1 MRQEFHDILHFLT
14 IAELGQALLLIF
26 ILLVLKRNRPA
37 NLFFALFLVIVSM
50 NFLAGY
56 LHSISMIQ
64 AGKTVAVISLPGIS
78 VLGVLIYFYTSF
90 MTGKLEKFKAEN
102 ILHFTPYPVLLSI
115 FIYNIY
121 LYGDMANPR
130 PHMKGAIFFILG
142 TGLMVSLAYMAW
154 SFISLRRYSSKI
166 TDYFSDYERHNLSWI
181 MKVVTLSFTALLVI
195 NTEFWIKYF
204 GIVNRNPWV
213 IVINLLFVIAIIF
226 VTAYYLV
233 NTPEISK
240 ENLEMNRTLEEAP
253 TPETGQE
260 KYARRNIDISVQND
274 YLNML
279 EKYMEDEKPYLD
291 ENISIRELS
300 VKTGIPHHHLSIVI
314 NSMLGKNFYT
324 FINEYRVKEAEIILN
339 DPDNVDASII
349 SIAFRAG
356 FNSKSAFN
364 SVFKKITGKTPSQY
378 RESAPLESPLAG

>member
-1 MRQEFHDILHFLT
+1 MTQEFHDILHFLT

-90 MTGKLEKFKAEN
+90 MTGKLEKFKTGD
-102 ILHFTPYPVLLSI
+102 ILHFIPYPVLLGI

-130 PHMKGAIFFILG
+130 PHMKGAVFFILG

-166 TDYFSDYERHNLSWI
+166 ADYFSDFERHNLSWI

-195 NTEFWIKYF
+195 NTEFWMKYF

-240 ENLEMNRTLEEAP
+240 ENLEMNRTLQEPP

-260 KYARRNIDISVQND
+260 KYARQNIDSAMLD
-274 YLNML
+274 GYLKRLKNF
-279 EKYMEDEKPYLD
+279 MESEKPYLN

-300 VKTGIPHHHLSIVI
+300 VKTEIPHHHLSIVI

-324 FINEYRVKEAEIILN
+324 FINEYRVKEAEKILN
-339 DPDNVDASII
+339 DPENIDASII